1 MTLYVV
7 TDDGIVFDRFLDS
20 RVFATCSDD
29 STVALWDARN
39 LRSRIRT
46 LQGHSNWVKNI
57 EFSQSDGLLVT
68 SGFDGSIYTWDIN
81 RFINHFPS
89 LQFVLQHIF
98 AGFSQHLLENR
109 KYRLSFRFHYLVS
122 KVIQNYNAASFGF
135 AELFSECLIIFQV

>member
-1 MTLYVV
+1 M
-7 TDDGIVFDRFLDS
+7 DDLCYRFLDS

-46 LQGHSNWVKNI
+46 LEGHSNWVKNI

-81 RFINHFPS
+81 RYMQFDFYSVVTFILDF
-89 LQFVLQHIF
+89 
-98 AGFSQHLLENR
+98 EN
-109 KYRLSFRFHYLVS
+109 
-122 KVIQNYNAASFGF
+122 
-135 AELFSECLIIFQV
+135 II